1 MAKKVTLDDMTVLR
15 NVTEAPMVVGK
26 ENKETAVQRARELL
40 EKVGLVRK
48 PEKLYW
54 KHVKGWA
61 M

>member
-1 MAKKVTLDDMTVLR
+1 MAKKVTLDDIAAATNLS
-15 NVTEAPMVVGK
+15 
-26 ENKETAVQRARELL
+26 QLL

>member
-1 MAKKVTLDDMTVLR
+1 MAKKVTLDDIAAATNLSKFSVS
-15 NVTEAPMVVGK
+15 
-26 ENKETAVQRARELL
+26 RAIAG
-40 EKVGLVRK
+40 KVGLVRK

>member
-1 MAKKVTLDDMTVLR
+1 MAKKLHWMILLR
-15 NVTEAPMVVGK
+15 QQIYRNFQFQE
-26 ENKETAVQRARELL
+26 QLL
-40 EKVGLVRK
+40 EKVGLVSK

>member
-1 MAKKVTLDDMTVLR
+1 MAKKVTLDDIDR
-15 NVTEAPMVVGK
+15 NFQFQE
-26 ENKETAVQRARELL
+26 QLL

>member
-1 MAKKVTLDDMTVLR
+1 MAKKVTLDDIAAATNLSKFSVS
-15 NVTEAPMVVGK
+15 E
-26 ENKETAVQRARELL
+26 QLL

-48 PEKLYW
+48 PEKWYW